1 MCGTL
6 HSIPCN
12 LVYEVISAI
21 QYLKHCGNHCSP
33 ASITHMQL
41 HADMLAGGAAVGIA
55 PLSQQ
60 YHGKAGLSFANYDVI
75 KVRNV
80 VYMETFL
87 QPFHRTVAG
96 RKVQSP
102 RHFVLGVRIEDSW
115 HGRRHVCGFLRQS
128 HLPMLFASRS

>member
-1 MCGTL
+1 MCVTL

-33 ASITHMQL
+33 SSKTHMQP
-41 HADMLAGGAAVGIA
+41 HADMLAGDAAVGIA

-60 YHGKAGLSFANYDVI
+60 YHGTAGLSFASYDVM

-96 RKVQSP
+96 RKVTVPSSF
-102 RHFVLGVRIEDSW
+102 RTWRKN
-115 HGRRHVCGFLRQS
+115 
-128 HLPMLFASRS
+128 